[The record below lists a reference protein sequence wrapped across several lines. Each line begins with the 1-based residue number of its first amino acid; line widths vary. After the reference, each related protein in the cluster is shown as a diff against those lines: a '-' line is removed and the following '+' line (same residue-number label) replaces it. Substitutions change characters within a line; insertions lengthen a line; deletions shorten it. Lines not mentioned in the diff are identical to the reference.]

1 MRGGRH
7 PRRHVSRFLPAAEQ
21 VAQRRSDV
29 GGEEAVDQRIG
40 SRVERGQ
47 TLDEGGHRAI
57 GGVVR
62 DEPEHLKRDLC
73 INRDNTF

>member
-7 PRRHVSRFLPAAEQ
+7 PRRHVSRLLPAAEQ

-40 SRVERGQ
+40 GRV
-47 TLDEGGHRAI
+47 
-57 GGVVR
+57 
-62 DEPEHLKRDLC
+62 
-73 INRDNTF
+73 